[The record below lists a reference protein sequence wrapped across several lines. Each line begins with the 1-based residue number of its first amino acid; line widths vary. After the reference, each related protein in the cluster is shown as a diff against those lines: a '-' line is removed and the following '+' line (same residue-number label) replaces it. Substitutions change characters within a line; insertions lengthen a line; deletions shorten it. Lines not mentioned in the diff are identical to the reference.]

1 MPQEKRPCF
10 NSMATRRSLRPGVL
24 LIAGLLLLGTAA
36 AGFAEDPPVT
46 YSLGVLIRFEGPI
59 TPMLQTY
66 FYRKLDLAK
75 AKGADLLVVE
85 IESPGGFLDESEAIA
100 RRLLAVDWA
109 HTVAY
114 VPKQALSGAAIAA
127 LGCDEIV
134 MDPGATF
141 GDAGP
146 IFLGEDALFRHAPE
160 KIRSHLAR
168 IVRDL
173 AEQTGRPPALAEAM
187 VDMGLIV
194 YQVENTETGDVAF
207 MSDAEIESADD
218 PDVWKKGKPVLE
230 SRKDKFLEVNGL
242 RAVELG
248 MAEGNA
254 SSREE
259 LRRRYRL
266 ADEWVVL
273 KPGSLDTAVYILNW
287 PLVTGLLFV
296 VGMIALYIEFSAPG
310 IGLGGL
316 TALLCFG
323 IFFWSRFLGGTA
335 EWLEVLLFAVGVVFL
350 LVELFVLPGFGFAGV
365 TGLLLLL
372 ASLVLAGQTFFLPTT
387 GRELNTLTHT
397 LAVVLGSG
405 VAFVCAA
412 FALSS
417 YLGELPLLSRLT
429 LRPPDPSASLAM
441 ETGGGAHHLG
451 VCLGDVG
458 VSDSPLRPAG
468 KARFGDQYVDVVTD
482 GLLIPKGASVQVV
495 TLRGN
500 RVVVREVDGDVVPEG
515 AIRKEVR

>member
-1 MPQEKRPCF
+1 MRQKTCPCF
-10 NSMATRRSLRPGVL
+10 NSVPFIRAACRCLRSGVL
-24 LIAGLLLLGTAA
+24 PICGLFLFGTAA
-36 AGFAEDPPVT
+36 ACFAEEPPVK
-46 YSLGVLIRFEGPI
+46 YSRGVLIRFEGPI
-59 TPMLQTY
+59 TPMLETY

-85 IESPGGFLDESEAIA
+85 IESPGGYINESEAIA

-134 MDPGATF
+134 MHPGATF

-168 IVRDL
+168 VVRDL

-194 YQVENTETGDVAF
+194 YRVENTETGEIAF
-207 MSDAEIESADD
+207 MSDAELDSADN
-218 PDVWKKGKPVLE
+218 PKLWKKGKPVLE
-230 SRKDKFLEVNGL
+230 SREDKFLEVNGR

-248 MAEGNA
+248 MAEGNV

-259 LRRRYRL
+259 LRQRYDL

-273 KPGSLDTAVYILNW
+273 EPGSLDTAIYILNW

-296 VGMIALYIEFSAPG
+296 VGMVALYIEFSAPG

-316 TALLCFG
+316 TAMLCFG

-335 EWLEVLLFAVGVVFL
+335 EWLEVVLFAVGVVFL
-350 LVELFVLPGFGFAGV
+350 MVELFVLPGFGFAGV

-372 ASLVLAGQTFFLPTT
+372 CSLVLAGQTFFLPTT
-387 GRELNTLTHT
+387 GRELNTLMHT
-397 LAVVLGSG
+397 LLVVLGSG
-405 VAFVCAA
+405 VAFTCAA
-412 FALSS
+412 FAISS

-429 LRPPDPSASLAM
+429 LRPPESGGLGGSLAT
-441 ETGGGAHHLG
+441 ETGQIGGAHHLG

-482 GLLIPKGASVQVV
+482 GLLIPKGVSVQVV

-500 RVVVREVDGDVVPEG
+500 RVVVREVDIG
-515 AIRKEVR
+515 